1 MPAAAG
7 TIVGIL
13 LAAGRGTRF
22 DPSGQT
28 SKLLAAAPAGPHAG
42 APLALAA
49 ARTLRGVLSEVV
61 AVVRPPDTP
70 AQQELHR
77 LLRDAGCRLAINARA
92 EEGMGGSI
100 AAGVRASTDAAGWLV
115 ALADMPA
122 VAPPTISAVRDALA
136 AGAPSAAPMHQ
147 GRRGHPVG
155 FAARLGPLLLA
166 LQGDAGARSVLVAHP
181 PLPIPVDDPGCL
193 LDLDSAADF
202 AAPQA

>member
-49 ARTLRGVLSEVV
+49 ARTLRAVLAEVV
-61 AVVRPPDTP
+61 AVVRPADTP
-70 AQQELHR
+70 AQRELNR
-77 LLRDAGCRLAINARA
+77 LLQAAGCRLAINACA
-92 EEGMGGSI
+92 DEGMGGSI
-100 AAGVRASTDAAGWLV
+100 AAGVRASADAAGWLV

-122 VAPPTISAVRDALA
+122 VAPATIGAVRDALA
-136 AGAPSAAPMHQ
+136 AGAISAAPMHQ

-155 FAARLGPLLLA
+155 FGAGLRPLLLA
-166 LQGDAGARSVLVAHP
+166 LQGDEGARSVLAAHP
-181 PLPIPVDDPGCL
+181 PWQILVDDPGCL
-193 LDLDSAADF
+193 LDLDSPADF
-202 AAPQA
+202 PPPQ